1 MRQRGE
7 LSNDFS
13 WSKSR
18 DSLFNSC
25 LRAYYYHYYG
35 SWNGWRRDAPP
46 DVRELYVMKNLS
58 NLGAWRGGAVHD
70 VVRQIV
76 EGLAQ
81 GKPLPVER
89 ALSLLRERMLR
100 DFEDSRTGRFRRRPN
115 RICGLQEHYYEVP
128 VDGEA
133 LRELL
138 VAAEGAVKR
147 VYGTRTYQT
156 MLRLGPSSIVEWEE
170 LQSITLAGHKVWV
183 SPDVILRDA
192 EGRMTIVDWKT
203 GTSSP
208 GEETRLQLAIYGL
221 YAVRAHG
228 ASPDR
233 LLGVEENLGVGEDHV
248 YPLKDWVL
256 EEARKYAE
264 DSIRRMQALLHD
276 REHNVALLRDF
287 PMTDELAQCVACRF
301 RRACERG

>member
-1 MRQRGE
+1 MSQRGE
-7 LSNDFS
+7 LRNDFS

-35 SWNGWRRDAPP
+35 SWNGWKYDAPA

-58 NLGAWRGGAVHD
+58 SLGTWRGGAVHD

-81 GKPLPVER
+81 EKPLPVER

-100 DFEDSRTGRFRRRPN
+100 DYEDSRTGRYRRRPN

-128 VDGEA
+128 VNGEA
-133 LRELL
+133 LREVL
-138 VAAEGAVKR
+138 VAAEGSVKR

-156 MLRLGPSSIVEWEE
+156 MLQLGPSSIVEWEQ
-170 LQSITLAGHKVWV
+170 LQSITLAGQRVWV
-183 SPDVILRDA
+183 SPDVMLRDP
-192 EGRMTIVDWKT
+192 EGGMTIVDWKT

-208 GEETRLQLAIYGL
+208 GGETRLQLGIYGL
-221 YAVRAHG
+221 YAVREHD
-228 ASPDR
+228 ASPQS
-233 LLGVEENLGVGEDHV
+233 LVGVEENLGLGEGHI

-264 DSIRRMQALLHD
+264 DSIHRMQALLHD
-276 REHNVALLRDF
+276 RERNAALLRDF
-287 PMTDELAQCVACRF
+287 PMTDELAQCMRCRF
-301 RRACERG
+301 RRACDRG